1 MSLTKEDVSQIRD
14 IVIEGME
21 LFTAPIH
28 EKLDE
33 HSRKLDEHGRIL
45 HEHSQVLDEHSKL
58 LRELGSR
65 LTAIESRLG
74 SIEERLDWIE
84 GQIQAIL
91 NDVKEPYDLTAIKLD
106 PNFENPMMRLKSERY
121 INTLPLQQKR

>member
-1 MSLTKEDVSQIRD
+1 MSLTKEDISQIRD

-28 EKLDE
+28 DKLDE
-33 HSRKLDEHGRIL
+33 HSRKLDEHSEIL
-45 HEHSQVLDEHSKL
+45 KEHSN
-58 LRELGSR
+58 R
-65 LTAIESRLG
+65 LTAIESRLT

-91 NDVKEPYDLTAIKLD
+91 NDIKELYDLTAIKLD
-106 PNFENPMMRLKSERY
+106 PNFEKLDDEAKIR
-121 INTLPLQQKR
+121 TLYKYVTATAKAMNIKL